1 MLREIAT
8 VDDLGERLGAELV
21 GRFRVRQVVQDDVE
35 VPARRAIPQVSL
47 GPRLLEGTLDGRV
60 HRRGRGRQSVNQA
73 STLLTRRIQ
82 RPTGLGRVSQGT
94 GGTHNE
100 ILNNIHLLTRTHRR
114 KQRIRLNTL
123 QDNRTNTRHLRS
135 RHGRAG
141 EVVVVAS
148 GNGGED
154 VTAGCRDL
162 GLEA

>member
-1 MLREIAT
+1 M
-8 VDDLGERLGAELV
+8 
-21 GRFRVRQVVQDDVE
+21 QDDVE

-47 GPRLLEGTLDGRV
+47 GPGLLGGTLHGRV

-73 STLLTRRIQ
+73 GTLLARGIQ
-82 RPTGLGRVSQGT
+82 RTRGLFRIGEGT
-94 GGTHNE
+94 GGSHDE
-100 ILNNIHLLTRTHRR
+100 ILDDIHLLARAHGR
-114 KQRIRLNTL
+114 KQGIGLDTL

-154 VTAGCRDL
+154 VTTGCRDL